1 MNSALTISQDESAPP
16 ARALRGEAELGT
28 GTRLSCPGQLR
39 LELRHAGVSRV
50 PRFRHTGHTGA
61 TISQPNASDRARE
74 ERATVT

>member
-28 GTRLSCPGQLR
+28 GTRLSCPGELR
-39 LELRHAGVSRV
+39 LELRHARVSRE
-50 PRFRHTGHTGA
+50 PRFRHTGA